1 MKKILLLSL
10 LTLVG
15 YYWILA
21 FRFCHPY
28 PKTEFFTVIGIQFG
42 ISFIPYL
49 FNSGWGRIITIISGL
64 TMVRLGPIL
73 GIQSQLITLMGV
85 FLGGVFGNLILNFI
99 QYYRSKKS
107 ELNFENNSM
116 SLELFNSNLLLILFL
131 VILTLDRFLIYFNA
145 PYFNGFGILETMFVP
160 GVSSKEAFALSMES
174 ICNLLFPLLFF
185 YAEQISN
192 SDKEKIIKDF
202 RAGVLIGLFIQFIIL
217 FLQIYWNENLFA
229 ENTNLSLEAHR
240 VMGLFRDS
248 GSSTWI
254 IPILCF
260 FCYED
265 ILENKKLIY
274 SSLLGLI
281 LIQLLIAPYQG
292 RGFWLIF
299 FFGLLALGFMLL
311 KKNAI
316 KLTLKNYLSVFFV
329 IFVVLIIL
337 YQIPK
342 APNSSLDRL
351 LSIPFKIISILQNSA
366 SSMSEIDPHRYYFNL
381 AAWNLFLQEPLFGN
395 GIGSH
400 ILNLKDTKLKI
411 YTPENKIDNPSFYF
425 GVISE
430 IGIMGVIILILYTL
444 NRFQI
449 KKNILLALFLLPA
462 FSIGYHIV
470 HPDGA
475 FVILL
480 IWTIWFG
487 LELGKSKWTLVF
499 NLVIFFILLLFF
511 GNTISQVLRQEKFPE
526 FRKENIHSYQLS
538 AYEWNKE
545 KYHVFKGKVIWR
557 LGKLKK
563 IDLKVFLDNSTSKQT
578 LKQKWTF
585 LDKNRQS
592 IREFEITV
600 TKEIQNSIQIE
611 KPKDSYYLQ
620 VEELNESGKTQFY
633 GDVPF
638 CIPSKTFS
646 KMNRIF

>member
-1 MKKILLLSL
+1 M
-10 LTLVG
+10 
-15 YYWILA
+15 
-21 FRFCHPY
+21 
-28 PKTEFFTVIGIQFG
+28 
-42 ISFIPYL
+42 
-49 FNSGWGRIITIISGL
+49 
-64 TMVRLGPIL
+64 
-73 GIQSQLITLMGV
+73 
-85 FLGGVFGNLILNFI
+85 
-99 QYYRSKKS
+99 
-107 ELNFENNSM
+107 
-116 SLELFNSNLLLILFL
+116 
-131 VILTLDRFLIYFNA
+131 
-145 PYFNGFGILETMFVP
+145 
-160 GVSSKEAFALSMES
+160 
-174 ICNLLFPLLFF
+174 
-185 YAEQISN
+185 
-192 SDKEKIIKDF
+192 
-202 RAGVLIGLFIQFIIL
+202 
-217 FLQIYWNENLFA
+217 
-229 ENTNLSLEAHR
+229 
-240 VMGLFRDS
+240 
-248 GSSTWI
+248 
-254 IPILCF
+254 
-260 FCYED
+260 
-265 ILENKKLIY
+265 
-274 SSLLGLI
+274 
-281 LIQLLIAPYQG
+281 
-292 RGFWLIF
+292 
-299 FFGLLALGFMLL
+299 
-311 KKNAI
+311 
-316 KLTLKNYLSVFFV
+316 
-329 IFVVLIIL
+329 
-337 YQIPK
+337 
-342 APNSSLDRL
+342 
-351 LSIPFKIISILQNSA
+351 
-366 SSMSEIDPHRYYFNL
+366 
-381 AAWNLFLQEPLFGN
+381 FGN

-400 ILNLKDTKLKI
+400 ILNLKDTNLKI